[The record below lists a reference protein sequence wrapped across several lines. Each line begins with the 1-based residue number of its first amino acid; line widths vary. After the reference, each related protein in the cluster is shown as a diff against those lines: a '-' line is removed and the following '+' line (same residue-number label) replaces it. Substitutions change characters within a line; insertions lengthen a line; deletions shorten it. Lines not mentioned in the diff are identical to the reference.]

1 MAYEYK
7 SKATSDKDKE
17 RSKEEQ
23 TSLDRQ
29 RARRELNKKKKGL
42 QRQEDEELSNATSRK
57 ERNEIR
63 AKADA
68 ALEQAEANFNE
79 TYKPSENKQDYESD
93 ILQRG
98 IDQFTAPEAT
108 TESSSGSGSGNVEF
122 NGSVLICINGSPFYI
137 DIPYDSDTGVYPS
150 SNGANFP
157 ITAP

>member
-1 MAYEYK
+1 MADEYK

-29 RARRELNKKKKGL
+29 RARRELNKKKKELKG
-42 QRQEDEELSNATSRK
+42 QEDQELSNATSRK

-63 AKADA
+63 AQADA

-79 TYKPSENKQDYESD
+79 TYSPSKNKQDYESD
-93 ILQRG
+93 IGERG

-108 TESSSGSGSGNVEF
+108 SQSGSSNSFTLDVVKSDNTAGTATF
-122 NGSVLICINGSPFYI
+122 NGS
-137 DIPYDSDTGVYPS
+137 GV
-150 SNGANFP
+150 N
-157 ITAP
+157 

>member
-1 MAYEYK
+1 MADEYK
-7 SKATSDKDKE
+7 SKATSDEDKE

-29 RARRELNKKKKGL
+29 RARRELNKKKKELKG
-42 QRQEDEELSNATSRK
+42 QEDQELSNATSRK

-93 ILQRG
+93 VLQRG

-108 TESSSGSGSGNVEF
+108 PSNGATFTLDVVKSDNTAGTATF
-122 NGSVLICINGSPFYI
+122 NGS
-137 DIPYDSDTGVYPS
+137 GV
-150 SNGANFP
+150 N
-157 ITAP
+157 

>member
-1 MAYEYK
+1 MADEYK
-7 SKATSDKDKE
+7 SKATSDEDKE

-29 RARRELNKKKKGL
+29 RARRELNKKKKELKG
-42 QRQEDEELSNATSRK
+42 QEDQELGNATSRK

-63 AKADA
+63 AQADA

-108 TESSSGSGSGNVEF
+108 PSNGATFTLDVVKSDNTAGTATF
-122 NGSVLICINGSPFYI
+122 NGS
-137 DIPYDSDTGVYPS
+137 GV
-150 SNGANFP
+150 N
-157 ITAP
+157 

>member
-1 MAYEYK
+1 MADEYK
-7 SKATSDKDKE
+7 SKATSDEDKE

-42 QRQEDEELSNATSRK
+42 QGQEDQELSNATSRK

-108 TESSSGSGSGNVEF
+108 PSNGATFTLDVVKSDNTAGTATF
-122 NGSVLICINGSPFYI
+122 NGS
-137 DIPYDSDTGVYPS
+137 GV
-150 SNGANFP
+150 N
-157 ITAP
+157 

>member
-1 MAYEYK
+1 MADEYK

-29 RARRELNKKKKGL
+29 RARRELNKKKKDFQG
-42 QRQEDEELSNATSRK
+42 QEDQELSNATSRK

-108 TESSSGSGSGNVEF
+108 PESSGGGSSNTFTLDVVKSDNTAGTATF
-122 NGSVLICINGSPFYI
+122 NGS
-137 DIPYDSDTGVYPS
+137 GV
-150 SNGANFP
+150 N
-157 ITAP
+157 

>member
-1 MAYEYK
+1 MADEYK
-7 SKATSDKDKE
+7 SKATSDEDKE

-29 RARRELNKKKKGL
+29 RARRELNKKKKELKG
-42 QRQEDEELSNATSRK
+42 QEDQELSNATSRK

-79 TYKPSENKQDYESD
+79 TYKPLENKQDYESD
-93 ILQRG
+93 IGERG

-108 TESSSGSGSGNVEF
+108 SQSGSSNSFTLDVVKSDNTAGTATF
-122 NGSVLICINGSPFYI
+122 NGS
-137 DIPYDSDTGVYPS
+137 GV
-150 SNGANFP
+150 N
-157 ITAP
+157 

>member
-1 MAYEYK
+1 MADEYK
-7 SKATSDKDKE
+7 SKATSDEDKE

-29 RARRELNKKKKGL
+29 RARRELNKKKKELKG
-42 QRQEDEELSNATSRK
+42 QEDQELSNATSRK

-108 TESSSGSGSGNVEF
+108 PESSGGGSSNTFTLDVVKSDNTAGTATF
-122 NGSVLICINGSPFYI
+122 NGS
-137 DIPYDSDTGVYPS
+137 GV
-150 SNGANFP
+150 N
-157 ITAP
+157 

>member
-1 MAYEYK
+1 MADEYK
-7 SKATSDKDKE
+7 SKATSDEDKE

-42 QRQEDEELSNATSRK
+42 QGQEDQELSNATSRK

-108 TESSSGSGSGNVEF
+108 PESSVGDTNTFTLDVVKSDNTAGTATF
-122 NGSVLICINGSPFYI
+122 NGS
-137 DIPYDSDTGVYPS
+137 GV
-150 SNGANFP
+150 N
-157 ITAP
+157 

>member
-1 MAYEYK
+1 MADEYK

-42 QRQEDEELSNATSRK
+42 QGQEDQELSNATSRK

-79 TYKPSENKQDYESD
+79 TYKPSKNKQDYESD

-108 TESSSGSGSGNVEF
+108 PESSGGGSSNTFTLDVVKSDNTAGTATF
-122 NGSVLICINGSPFYI
+122 NGS
-137 DIPYDSDTGVYPS
+137 GV
-150 SNGANFP
+150 N
-157 ITAP
+157 